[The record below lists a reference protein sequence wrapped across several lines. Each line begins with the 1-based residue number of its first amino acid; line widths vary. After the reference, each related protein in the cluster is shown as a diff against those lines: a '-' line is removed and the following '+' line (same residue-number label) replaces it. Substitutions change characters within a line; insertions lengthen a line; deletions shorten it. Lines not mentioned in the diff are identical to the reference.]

1 MATVLLMLL
10 LTLSLLTDVA
20 ELRLE
25 RNAEPRTSRGDHPSH
40 SDLPLAIEDRDEQ
53 VQIEATSGD
62 P

>member
-1 MATVLLMLL
+1 MLL
-10 LTLSLLTDVA
+10 LTFSLLTDVA

-53 VQIEATSGD
+53 VRIEATSGD

>member
-1 MATVLLMLL
+1 MSVVATVL

-25 RNAEPRTSRGDHPSH
+25 RNAEPRTSRGDPLSH

-53 VQIEATSGD
+53 VRIEATSGD